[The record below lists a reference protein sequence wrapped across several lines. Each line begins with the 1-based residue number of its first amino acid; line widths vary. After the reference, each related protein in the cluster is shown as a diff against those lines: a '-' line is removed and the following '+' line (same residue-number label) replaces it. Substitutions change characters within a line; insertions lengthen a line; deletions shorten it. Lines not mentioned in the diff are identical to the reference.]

1 MKNSDNKSSKELDK
15 NQKDK
20 SLEARAAE
28 TKTAESS
35 SKNKDLS
42 YNPDVTKHD
51 LDILRQENV
60 HGDGGDDQQL
70 REREHPV
77 DFAGEDLDIPGR
89 NQARKWDQRG
99 LPDEENKLYSQG
111 GEDKNNLEEDSS
123 AL

>member
-1 MKNSDNKSSKELDK
+1 MKNSNNKSSKELDK
-15 NQKDK
+15 NQNEQ

-28 TKTAESS
+28 TKRDELSESE
-35 SKNKDLS
+35 NLP
-42 YNPDVTKHD
+42 YNPNVTQHD

>member
-1 MKNSDNKSSKELDK
+1 MKNSNNKSSKELDK
-15 NQKDK
+15 NQNEQ

-28 TKTAESS
+28 TKRDELSESE
-35 SKNKDLS
+35 NLP
-42 YNPDVTKHD
+42 YNPNVTQHD

-111 GEDKNNLEEDSS
+111 
-123 AL
+123 